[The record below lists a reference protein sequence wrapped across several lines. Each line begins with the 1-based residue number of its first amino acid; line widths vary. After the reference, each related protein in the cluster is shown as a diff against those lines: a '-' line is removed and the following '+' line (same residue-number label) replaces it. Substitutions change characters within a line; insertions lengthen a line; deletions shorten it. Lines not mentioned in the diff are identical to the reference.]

1 MPSGTRTIP
10 RIFSQGR
17 LQTVITE
24 KAIIDAAC
32 NMLIR
37 AGPVTVG
44 RIPHGPLEAMRT
56 RDQQTSLEPCLRL
69 AMERTKGDRAG
80 PHPTGA
86 LGSLGC
92 GLRWCSE
99 ATKASSEG

>member
-1 MPSGTRTIP
+1 MPSGTQIIP
-10 RIFSQGR
+10 GIFSQGEVTDHHYR
-17 LQTVITE
+17 
-24 KAIIDAAC
+24 KGYYRRGPY
-32 NMLIR
+32 MLIR

-56 RDQQTSLEPCLRL
+56 WDQQTSTEPCLRL

-80 PHPTGA
+80 PHPTSS
-86 LGSLGC
+86 LGSLGR